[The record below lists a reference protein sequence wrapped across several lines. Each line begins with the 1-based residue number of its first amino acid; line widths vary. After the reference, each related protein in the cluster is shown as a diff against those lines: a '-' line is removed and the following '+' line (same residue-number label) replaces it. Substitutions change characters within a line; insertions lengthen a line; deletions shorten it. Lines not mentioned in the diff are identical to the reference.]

1 MLAQPTG
8 KMPML
13 SPHIVA
19 SYNHSNRQ
27 TQNPRRPRYRKVLA
41 MIGYCLSLI
50 GITQVAQ
57 GEALPWAVYYSNK
70 APLSTLMQYQ
80 LLIFDNETHPPI
92 TPLIENNKI
101 VLGYL
106 SLGEVGQHR
115 TYYHQLKRDGLLLQE
130 NENWPGSYAIDI
142 RDKRWTS
149 MVIETLL
156 PSILQQGFHGIF
168 IDTLDIPPHQE
179 SLAPKRFRGM
189 KKAAIQLIE
198 TIRYHYPSIKIMLN
212 RGYEILP
219 QVAPII
225 DYALGESVYTTY
237 NFTTESYE
245 PVNSSLYTQQVNILN
260 SAKKVAPH
268 LVVMTLD
275 YWQPN
280 DVQGIANIYAQQRA
294 NGFVPYVGT
303 IKLDIIVPEPK
314 L

>member
-1 MLAQPTG
+1 
-8 KMPML
+8 
-13 SPHIVA
+13 
-19 SYNHSNRQ
+19 
-27 TQNPRRPRYRKVLA
+27 
-41 MIGYCLSLI
+41 MIIGCLSLLTM
-50 GITQVAQ
+50 TQVLQ
-57 GEALPWAVYYSNK
+57 GETSRWAVYYANK
-70 APLSTLMQYQ
+70 TPLNTLMKYQ
-80 LLIFDNETHPPI
+80 LLVFDNETHPPI
-92 TPLIENNKI
+92 TPLLESNKT

-115 TYYHQLKRDGLLLQE
+115 AYYHQLKRDGLLLQE
-130 NENWPGSYAIDI
+130 SENWPGSYAIDI

-149 MVIETLL
+149 LVIEELL
-156 PSILQQGFHGIF
+156 PDILQQGFHGIF

-179 SLAPKRFRGM
+179 KTAPKRFRGM
-189 KKAAIQLIE
+189 TKAAIQLLK

-225 DYALGESVYTTY
+225 DYVLGESVYATY
-237 NFTTESYE
+237 NFTTQSYE
-245 PVNSSLYTQQVNILN
+245 PVNNSLYSQQVNILQ

-303 IKLDIIVPEPK
+303 IKLDIIVPEPD